1 MESIVQKLQ
10 FFLGV
15 DGGGTGCRARL
26 ADDNGKVIGQGV
38 SGPANLTLGIPIV
51 LTSLMEAARLAY
63 VAAGVDERAMAVTHA
78 GLGMA
83 AANVP
88 RHRQALENTPLPFA
102 SVAVRSDAETACL
115 GAHGGADGGVLILGT
130 GSQGVVF
137 VNGTFHTVAGWG
149 FAVSDDGSG
158 ALLGRA
164 AVRRA
169 FLAHDCIE
177 PATALTAAIMRSF
190 NSDLSVM
197 LDWAATATPRDWAAF
212 AKMVFQ
218 YTREEDATAL
228 ELIRESAHQT
238 QRMLDRMR
246 KLGARRVALMGGLAE
261 PILPYLAPQSHAGL
275 VLPQGDALDGAMWLA
290 RQSAS
295 LRAAQSG
302 R

>member
-1 MESIVQKLQ
+1 MQKLK

-26 ADDNGKVIGQGV
+26 ADDNGMVIGQGV
-38 SGPANLTLGIPIV
+38 SGPANLALGIPIV
-51 LTSLMEAARLAY
+51 LKSLMDAVRLAY
-63 VAAGVDERAMAVTHA
+63 AAAGVDERAMAVTHA

-137 VNGTFHTVAGWG
+137 FNGTFHTVAGWG
-149 FAVSDDGSG
+149 FALSDDGSG
-158 ALLGRA
+158 AILGRA

-169 FLAHDCIE
+169 FLAHDGIE
-177 PATALTAAIMRSF
+177 PATPLTAAIMRSF
-190 NSDLSVM
+190 NLDLSIM

-218 YTREEDATAL
+218 HAREDDATAV
-228 ELIRESAHQT
+228 ELIRESACRT
-238 QRMLDRMR
+238 ERMLDRMR
-246 KLGARRVALMGGLAE
+246 ELGAGRVALMGGLAD
-261 PILPYLAPQSHAGL
+261 PIRSYLSPQSHAGL
-275 VLPQGDALDGAMWLA
+275 VPPQGGALDGAIWLA

-295 LRAAQSG
+295 LQAAQSG